1 MGVKMRLLLMLV
13 SLMTGLCL
21 AQATTTAVSTTAPP
35 CWIEAFPPPNSTKT
49 GNELTCEVCTAIF
62 QGLDDTLLGNEEQ
75 IMQALENL
83 CEGFPWLF
91 EICWRLV
98 EACVDDIIEYIIKNG
113 LNPKDMC
120 EALFLCP

>member
-1 MGVKMRLLLMLV
+1 MGVKMRLLLMVV
-13 SLMTGLCL
+13 SQMTWLCL
-21 AQATTTAVSTTAPP
+21 ATTTTTVSTTAPP
-35 CWIEAFPPPNSTKT
+35 CWMEAFPPLNNTKT
-49 GNELTCEVCTAIF
+49 GNEVTCEVCTAIF

-75 IMQALENL
+75 IMHALENL